1 MSSKPLPKD
10 PEFIANDLVEPGG
23 CPGEPLIEMLQ
34 IVKTFKTQAGDFR
47 ALNGITTCFYP
58 GEFVS
63 VVGKSGSGK
72 STLVNMIT
80 GIDHPTSGSV
90 RIGKTDIHKMSES
103 DMSVWR
109 GRNLGV
115 VFQFFQL
122 LPMLSILE
130 NVLLPMDF
138 CDKYAPAER
147 EGHAMALLEM
157 VGLAEFAHKMPATIS
172 GGQQQSA
179 AIARALA
186 NDPPIIIADEPTGNL
201 DSRTADSVFE
211 IFHSLVGQGKTILM
225 VTHDISLARRTDRVL
240 LLSDGELINPWV
252 SQVFPQLSHRR
263 MLWLTRQL
271 SFQSLEPGEIIPI
284 NGQSGNGLW
293 LVTGGQL
300 QVLLDG
306 ARNGHHAPANMKAG
320 EMFSR
325 FGIQTSASLIR
336 GFQVA
341 GNSPA
346 EILSLS
352 RDDFEHW
359 MEEAPS
365 DQANLQ
371 KAAQEQTAA
380 WGYTAENTGSR
391 LVL

>member
-1 MSSKPLPKD
+1 MTSKPSTKGS
-10 PEFIANDLVEPGG
+10 ETIHKDLVELGG

-34 IVKTFKTQAGDFR
+34 IVKTFKTPAGDFQ
-47 ALNGITTCFYP
+47 ALRGITTCFYP

-90 RIGKTDIHKMSES
+90 RIGKTNIHKMSES
-103 DMSVWR
+103 EMSVWR

-138 CDKYAPAER
+138 CDKYAPSER
-147 EGHAMALLEM
+147 EERAMALLEM
-157 VGLAEFAHKMPATIS
+157 VGLADFAHKMPATIS

-201 DSRTADSVFE
+201 DSRTADSVFD
-211 IFHSLVGQGKTILM
+211 IFHSLVDQGKTILM

-252 SQVFPQLSHRR
+252 SQVFPQLSHQRL
-263 MLWLTRQL
+263 LWLTHQMRVET
-271 SFQSLEPGEIIPI
+271 LEPGETIPI
-284 NGQSGNGLW
+284 SMKTGSGLW
-293 LVTGGQL
+293 LVTGGEI
-300 QVLLDG
+300 QVLLDV
-306 ARNGHHAPANMKAG
+306 ARNGHHAPVNLAAG

-325 FGIQTSASLIR
+325 FGLQASADMIR
-336 GFQVA
+336 GFQAV
-341 GNSPA
+341 GDSPV

-352 RDDFEHW
+352 QEDFDTW
-359 MEEAPS
+359 MNDSPTDES
-365 DQANLQ
+365 NLQ
-371 KAAQEQTAA
+371 KAAQEQTAV
-380 WGYTAENTGSR
+380 WGYNSETVTSR
-391 LVL
+391 RAQ